1 MASGDSKE
9 FLTINTHKGLYRYNR
24 LPYGVASAPGIFQ
37 RMMEQLLNGIPHVG
51 VLLDNVLITGITKEE
66 HLTNLEEVLKRL
78 SDAGLR
84 LKVSKCQFMKPSLDC
99 LGHHI
104 DKDGFHPVA
113 AKVNAIKDA
122 PAPTNVTELKSF
134 LGMINFYGKF
144 LPNLS
149 STLEPLHKLLRKGAR
164 WTWGTRQQEAYVA
177 AKTLLQSSQV
187 LVHYDPE
194 KPLVLSCDA
203 SPYGVGAVLA
213 HRLDDGSERPIAYA
227 SRTLSKAERG
237 YSQLDKEALG
247 VLFGAKK
254 FHQFV
259 YGRHFTVY
267 TDHKPLLGNP
277 DKPTP
282 SMASSRMQRWALTLL
297 AYEYELIYRPGTQN
311 GNADSLSRLPLPDE
325 PTSTPVPGDIFHLME
340 HINTSPVD
348 AAKLRLWT
356 DRDPVLSQVKQF
368 LLNGWP
374 ATVQG
379 PDLQPYFT
387 RKDEL
392 SVHGGCIM
400 WGARVIAPPQGRDE
414 VLNILHDSHPV
425 IIRMKGIARG
435 HVWWPKMDQAL
446 EQRVKSCRTC
456 QEQRKMPATAALHP
470 WEWPSRPWSRIHI
483 DYAGPCMGKMF
494 LIVIDAHSKWLD
506 IHCVNNATTEITI
519 AKLRSTFATH
529 GLPEVIV
536 SDNGAV
542 FTSQEFK
549 IFTQRNGIRHVTSA
563 PYHPSSRLSRASSPN
578 FQARNEEGSTRY
590 G

>member
-1 MASGDSKE
+1 
-9 FLTINTHKGLYRYNR
+9 
-24 LPYGVASAPGIFQ
+24 
-37 RMMEQLLNGIPHVG
+37 
-51 VLLDNVLITGITKEE
+51 
-66 HLTNLEEVLKRL
+66 
-78 SDAGLR
+78 
-84 LKVSKCQFMKPSLDC
+84 
-99 LGHHI
+99 
-104 DKDGFHPVA
+104 
-113 AKVNAIKDA
+113 
-122 PAPTNVTELKSF
+122 
-134 LGMINFYGKF
+134 MINFYGKF

-247 VLFGAKK
+247 VLFGVKK

-267 TDHKPLLGNP
+267 TDHKLLLGLLNP

-282 SMASSRMQRWALTLL
+282 SMASSRMQRWALALL

-325 PTSTPVPGDIFHLME
+325 PTSTPVPGDIIHLME

-400 WGARVIAPPQGRDE
+400 WGARVIVPPQGRDE
-414 VLNILHDSHPV
+414 VLNILHDSHPGIV
-425 IIRMKGIARG
+425 RMKGIARG

-446 EQRVKSCRTC
+446 EQRVKSGRTC

-483 DYAGPCMGKMF
+483 DYAGPFMGKMF

-529 GLPEVIV
+529 GLPEIIV

-549 IFTQRNGIRHVTSA
+549 IFAQRNGIRHVTSA
-563 PYHPSSRLSRASSPN
+563 PYHPSSNGLAERAVQTFKQGMKKQVQGTVETKLTRFLLSYRTTPQTTTGETPAQLRWGRLLKTHMDLLKPNVAAKVATAQTQQKAVHDQHSKPRAFSVGPVSAKIQLENGITIRRHHDQLLARSTVNPEQPVRNCAKLPIAKSRTA
-578 FQARNEEGSTRY
+578 
-590 G
+590 